1 MKYVQSF
8 YQYPV
13 TYSSIGKGI
22 PSKDADGE
30 LRNIAAFED
39 AEIETLKAAEPM
51 FVDLVNM
58 KKYRILDKLPESYKP
73 SATLINEAHEENER
87 LKAEIAELKAKNAES
102 GKTPPTGEKSGG
114 ETPADAEKT
123 PEGGEVSA
131 KPDLSKMEYKELQE
145 YASKLGIEKVS
156 NVKKADLIK
165 AIEDAQNNA
174 KD

>member
-22 PSKDADGE
+22 PAKDADGE

-51 FVDLVNM
+51 FNDLVNM

-87 LKAEIAELKAKNAES
+87 LKAELAALKAKSAES
-102 GKTPPTGEKSGG
+102 AGGKTQETGGD
-114 ETPADAEKT
+114 TPADGDKT
-123 PEGGEVSA
+123 PEGDEPSA

-165 AIEDAQNNA
+165 AIEDARNGE